1 MVVEYVPMLSKL
13 LVDQHDH
20 DHEHPVIDLDALVE
34 VSLSHVLNRL
44 FAKARQIQRI
54 DSNTGRYVRAEC
66 LRLRMSM
73 TTLPKSFERR
83 ASRIHSD
90 RVRDI
95 RGQVSLRVE
104 ADSSLE

>member
-1 MVVEYVPMLSKL
+1 MVVEYVPMLPKL
-13 LVDQHDH
+13 LVDQHDN

-34 VSLSHVLNRL
+34 VSLSHVPNRL

-54 DSNTGRYVRAEC
+54 DSHTGRNVRVER

-73 TTLPKSFERR
+73 TTLPKSVERR
-83 ASRIHSD
+83 ASRIYSD
-90 RVRDI
+90 RVRDV